1 MINIILFFLLSLL
14 FRQQTQYYISA
25 RIKSAKLIKKLPLY
39 DLFICLVAAFYLCCL
54 FHAVKSEARIGG
66 CAQFHPSEFYIK
78 SHKVLTAQAACS
90 HTAKQT
96 GQKHKRGV
104 TLDNSKQKQSQIQR
118 LEIFLRS
125 LQAERK
131 VSGGNVKRV
140 LYKHRLG
147 SFRH

>member
-1 MINIILFFLLSLL
+1 MINIISFLLSLL
-14 FRQQTQYYISA
+14 FRQTQHYISA
-25 RIKSAKLIKKLPLY
+25 RIRSAKLVTKLPLY
-39 DLFICLVAAFYLCCL
+39 DLFISLVAAFYLCWLLCRE
-54 FHAVKSEARIGG
+54 KSEAGIEGY
-66 CAQFHPSEFYIK
+66 AQFHPSEFYIK
-78 SHKVLTAQAACS
+78 THKVLTAQAACS

-96 GQKHKRGV
+96 VQKHKRGE
-104 TLDNSKQKQSQIQR
+104 TLDNSEQKQSEVQR

-131 VSGGNVKRV
+131 ASGGNVKRV